1 MESGGNC
8 LQPLP
13 PGVCAC
19 EGYIYKKMPI
29 SLFTLLRAAEPK
41 DDNNDVQLYKAN
53 NIAKKRY
60 LNV

>member
-1 MESGGNC
+1 
-8 LQPLP
+8 
-13 PGVCAC
+13 
-19 EGYIYKKMPI
+19 MPI